1 MFKQSDEKTEIFFEE
16 YGISETKEEKEMLM
30 TGFERAKY
38 EEGLEKGRKE
48 GLEKG
53 INKGLEKGTT
63 KTKEEVRINLI
74 NLFRE
79 ENKTDEE
86 INERLV
92 KLGLDPI

>member
-38 EEGLEKGRKE
+38 EEGLEKG
-48 GLEKG
+48 
-53 INKGLEKGTT
+53 TT